1 VLAGDLTQD
10 LGLFGLLL
18 MLKLHA
24 LGVERLLDFFG
35 LTSHGRL
42 VAKQLGA
49 LKEVAIYWDVHTVIE
64 LNDVTNVQVVVMEDN
79 HLAVTK
85 NGALYIKLDGVERK
99 FRFKEH
105 IRRFEL
111 KNHALLAKEIRLTT
125 FFSSDLVRLLTNWS
139 SFL

>member
-1 VLAGDLTQD
+1 VLPGDLAQD

-79 HLAVTK
+79 HLAVTE
-85 NGALYIKLDGVERK
+85 NGALY
-99 FRFKEH
+99 
-105 IRRFEL
+105 
-111 KNHALLAKEIRLTT
+111 
-125 FFSSDLVRLLTNWS
+125 
-139 SFL
+139 